1 MNTSG
6 PVTSPSSRFAIP
18 GAEFR
23 PAAFWFWNRIP
34 GEDEIRHG
42 LAEMKKAGLGTF
54 MIQARLSLPRRDY
67 LSPAYLDACRYAF
80 AEAAKIGLEAVIYD
94 EYAWMS
100 GHGGGRTVAGADH
113 LRERHLFWAR
123 GEAEGAGVGSDGQ
136 LELTVSGI
144 RSGFLDFL
152 GEAAC
157 DWIYEG
163 GEARWDDWTLVSA
176 LAHGDGANTVPVE
189 AKILAADASGCRIA
203 VDAGDLTCPM
213 VTVFVSARCASSR
226 MINYLLP
233 EAAQRFAETVYAPL
247 AEAAEAAGPGIARA
261 FFFDHPYAGFYG
273 WHEHCGELGHSLLWS
288 DDFGR
293 SVAPGDLL
301 ALVGCVGLETARR
314 RLAFFADHAR
324 RMHEAFFGTLRRW
337 CDERGF
343 DFTGHEL
350 LSHVGQWGLRGGL
363 GALDPRGMPGVDHF
377 GLDAFRTVTAVDA
390 ADYGS
395 QLAAKLGD
403 SVARS
408 NGRSRCIVEQ
418 YSTGREM
425 ARPGLAGQ
433 WDLTIERLRAQA
445 IRHTLLGA
453 RQFLFHA
460 VYLDDGRPYSANDW
474 RANPRFDF
482 PPGLN
487 FQPWW
492 EDLPEVFD
500 EVARLSAFVEE
511 GEPLRPVALLYPLA
525 ALWQEG
531 GDPPSAEHFG
541 WWAEALARAGI
552 GYDVLDERDLERG
565 TVVDGDLVTPGGRY
579 GMVILPD
586 AHILSA
592 AATIERL
599 RTFLRE
605 GGRLFASGRLPD
617 GLSNGLP
624 NALVETS
631 VRHLPAADQ
640 TAVEGFVRSLD
651 RPCPSLHLEAAPA
664 WNVVAR
670 HGTGWRLA
678 AFNEAAE
685 PRMLQLKLGNDA
697 MLAELWNPRSG
708 TVSPFPLPPDE
719 RIELPAQGLI
729 CLEIHPDARQRGAR
743 PGERPRAWTPAL
755 ITPIELA
762 SGWEFRAV
770 GAGDRFV
777 PISVTAGWERQGFP
791 NHSCAGIYRRRITL
805 PRLKPDQ
812 RWDLVLDRV
821 AETVECRVDGHS
833 IGRRLFGEKRFALE
847 TSGEILV
854 ELHVRNT
861 GANRYYAD
869 TPFAAD
875 PPTPSGLLGPPRLVA
890 MESR

>member
-18 GAEFR
+18 GPEFR

-34 GEDEIRHG
+34 GEDEIRRG
-42 LAEMKKAGLGTF
+42 LAEMKEAGLGTF

-67 LSPAYLDACRYAF
+67 LSPAYLDACRFAF

-123 GEAEGAGVGSDGQ
+123 GAAVSTGTDVR

-152 GEAAC
+152 GEAARE
-157 DWIYEG
+157 WIYDG
-163 GEARWDDWTLVSA
+163 GEARWDNWTVVAA

-189 AKILAADASGCRIA
+189 AEILAADASGCRIA
-203 VDAGDLTCPM
+203 VDAGDLACPT
-213 VTVFVSARCASSR
+213 VTVFVSARCATSR

-247 AEAAEAAGPGIARA
+247 AEAAEAAGPGIART

-273 WHEHCGELGHSLLWS
+273 WREHCGDLGHSLLWS
-288 DDFGR
+288 EDCGR
-293 SVAPGDLL
+293 SVGPEDLL
-301 ALVGCVGLETARR
+301 ALVGCVGSDTAER
-314 RLAFFADHAR
+314 RLAFFMDHTR

-337 CDERGF
+337 CDQRGF
-343 DFTGHEL
+343 GFTGHEL

-377 GLDAFRTVTAVDA
+377 GLDAFRTKTAVDA

-425 ARPGLAGQ
+425 GRPGLAGQ

-460 VYLDDGRPYSANDW
+460 VYLDDGRPYTADD
-474 RANPRFDF
+474 RQVNPRFDF

-492 EDLPEVFD
+492 EDLPGVFD
-500 EVARLSAFVEE
+500 EIARLSAFVEE
-511 GEPLRPVALLYPLA
+511 GEPLRRAALLYPLA
-525 ALWQEG
+525 ALWQDG
-531 GDPPSAEHFG
+531 GNPTSAEHFG
-541 WWAEALARAGI
+541 WWAQALAKTGI
-552 GYDVLDERDLERG
+552 GYDVLDERDLACAMSQ
-565 TVVDGDLVTPGGRY
+565 GDVLVTPGGRY
-579 GMVILPD
+579 ETVILPD
-586 AHILSA
+586 AHVLSA
-592 AATIERL
+592 SETLDRL
-599 RTFLRE
+599 CTFARQ
-605 GGRLFASGRLPD
+605 GGRLVVSGRPPD
-617 GLSNGLP
+617 GLEERAVL
-624 NALVETS
+624 
-631 VRHLPAADQ
+631 HLPEADEAEIEQ
-640 TAVEGFVRSLD
+640 FVNSLD
-651 RPCPSLHLEAAPA
+651 GPCPSLHLEAAPS
-664 WNVVAR
+664 WNFVAR
-670 HGTGWRLA
+670 CCAGWRLA
-678 AFNEAAE
+678 AFNEAKE
-685 PRMLQLKLGNDA
+685 PRMLQLNLGDDA
-697 MLAELWNPRSG
+697 MLVDLWDSESG
-708 TVSPFPLPPDE
+708 AVSPFLLPPDG
-719 RIELPAQGLI
+719 RIELQAHGLL
-729 CLEIHPDARQRGAR
+729 CLEIR
-743 PGERPRAWTPAL
+743 PGTDPR
-755 ITPIELA
+755 LA
-762 SGWEFRAV
+762 SPGDRRRGLAPAAIPPVVLTDDWEFRVV
-770 GAGDRFV
+770 GGNEAFV
-777 PISVTAGWERQGFP
+777 PISVATGWECQGWP
-791 NHSCAGIYRRRITL
+791 HYSGTGIYRRCVTL
-805 PRLKPDQ
+805 PRLKRDQ
-812 RWDLVLDRV
+812 RWDLVIDHV
-821 AETVECRVDGHS
+821 GETVECRIDGGS
-833 IGRRLFGEKRFALE
+833 IGRRLYGEKRFAIE
-847 TSGEILV
+847 ASGEILI

-861 GANRYYAD
+861 GANRYYAG

-875 PPTPSGLLGPPRLVA
+875 PPTPSGLFGPPRLVA
-890 MESR
+890 MESRT